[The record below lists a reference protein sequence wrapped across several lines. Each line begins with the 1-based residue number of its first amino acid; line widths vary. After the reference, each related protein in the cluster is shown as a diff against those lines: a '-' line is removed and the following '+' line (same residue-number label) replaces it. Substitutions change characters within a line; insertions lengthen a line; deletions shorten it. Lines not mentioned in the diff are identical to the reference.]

1 MVDKETILQVLCG
14 LMQNP
19 TYLSQTDKYLL
30 NLTDFSTVFG
40 KYIFS
45 AIYNL
50 YQDGAKKITV
60 VDIDNYFNS
69 HPAAKAVFEKENGIE
84 YLQDALDFSEPDN
97 FPFYYKRLKK
107 FNCLR
112 DLKKDGIDISRFYCE
127 DLTNPKAK
135 EINEKFEKLDV
146 SDIGTVI
153 QVADGIARIHG
164 LDNAMQGELLEF
176 PGQIYGMV
184 LNLEEDNVGA
194 VLQYRLH

>member
-30 NLTDFSTVFG
+30 NLTDFSTTFE

-69 HPAAKAVFEKENGIE
+69 HPSAKATFEKV
-84 YLQDALDFSEPDN
+84 L
-97 FPFYYKRLKK
+97 
-107 FNCLR
+107 
-112 DLKKDGIDISRFYCE
+112 
-127 DLTNPKAK
+127 
-135 EINEKFEKLDV
+135 V
-146 SDIGTVI
+146 SNKGTI
-153 QVADGIARIHG
+153 I
-164 LDNAMQGELLEF
+164 L
-176 PGQIYGMV
+176 
-184 LNLEEDNVGA
+184 
-194 VLQYRLH
+194 